1 MLWCSEFGSGCVYSN
16 EASMD
21 HGRRTGKG
29 GNKGVCVCVLPTRE
43 QRAEIHHGVGEGRGV
58 EDLPGVDFVGPKLV
72 GSLHHRRWKRDSAG
86 RGREG
91 APVRRQ
97 AAKQARRRREWEWGE
112 DGTPAQPQ
120 HPREDGRRSRQWQ
133 GVQMWAFM
141 RLGRVLEAQLKL
153 TEPRIFLFFVTVS

>member
-1 MLWCSEFGSGCVYSN
+1 M
-16 EASMD
+16 
-21 HGRRTGKG
+21 
-29 GNKGVCVCVLPTRE
+29 CVCVLPTRE

-72 GSLHHRRWKRDSAG
+72 GSLHHRRWKRDRAG

-97 AAKQARRRREWEWGE
+97 AAKQARQRREWEWGE

-120 HPREDGRRSRQWQ
+120 HPREDGRRSRQGQ

-141 RLGRVLEAQLKL
+141 PLGRVLEAQFEL
-153 TEPRIFLFFVTVS
+153 TEPI